1 MSRLSIFSAGRSS
14 QNFRGRTIAL
24 VGLVAVLGLTTP
36 VLLAQED
43 TAGAISR
50 EVKSIFERCGKAVV
64 KIHATDEHSELSGT
78 GFFVDP
84 TGTIYTSYS
93 VGGEANNFTVQFA
106 GKKYHAVQLMADLRS
121 GIALLK
127 VDAATPFLPIGRSAG
142 LGLATPVV
150 AIGYPLDLPESPSFG
165 MVAGFDRKY
174 LGRYFS
180 TTHLRV
186 NLSTQ
191 RGEAGA
197 PLINFQGQV
206 VGILVSSVEG
216 GSACYALPI
225 DAAEKIRRDYVRFG
239 DARHGWMGIDVQEA
253 ENPAG
258 GSSAEMTQ
266 IREDTPAAGSG
277 LQTGDILLQVGNT
290 PVHQPEDV
298 IDASFFITAGDP
310 VPITVMRGKEKL
322 TFTVQAGST
331 KPEPMALGPS
341 KRSAVPLRLDA
352 PPK

>member
-1 MSRLSIFSAGRSS
+1 MSRLSIFSTAPRS
-14 QNFRGRTIAL
+14 FFPRGRTAGFVSLLAL
-24 VGLVAVLGLTTP
+24 VSLP
-36 VLLAQED
+36 VLRAQDD

-50 EVKSIFERCGKAVV
+50 EVRAIFERCGNAVV
-64 KIHATDEHSELSGT
+64 KIHAVDEHSELSGT

-93 VGGEANNFTVQFA
+93 VGGEADNFTIQFA
-106 GKKYHAVQLMADLRS
+106 GKKYHAIQLMADLRS

-127 VDAATPFLPIGRSAG
+127 VDAATPFLPIGKSAE

-165 MVAGFDRKY
+165 MIAGFDRKY

-186 NLSTQ
+186 NLPTQ

-197 PLINFQGQV
+197 PLLNFKGEV
-206 VGILVSSVEG
+206 VGILVSSVDS

-239 DARHGWMGIDVQEA
+239 DARHGWIGIDVQEGDKTV
-253 ENPAG
+253 E
-258 GSSAEMTQ
+258 GSRAEMTQ
-266 IREDTPAAGSG
+266 IRENTPAAGSG
-277 LQTGDILLQVGNT
+277 LQTGDILLQVGNV

-298 IDASFFITAGDP
+298 IDASFFISAGDS
-310 VPITVMRGKEKL
+310 VPITIIRGSEKL
-322 TFTVQAGST
+322 TFTVQAAST
-331 KPEPMALGPS
+331 KPEAMALGPS
-341 KRSAVPLRLDA
+341 KKSAVPLRLDA
-352 PPK
+352 PPR